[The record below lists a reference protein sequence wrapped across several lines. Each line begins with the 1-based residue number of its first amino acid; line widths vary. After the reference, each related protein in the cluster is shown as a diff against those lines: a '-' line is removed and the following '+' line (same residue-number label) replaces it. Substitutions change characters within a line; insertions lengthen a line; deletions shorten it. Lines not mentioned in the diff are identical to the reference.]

1 MSLFLHSLV
10 TLVTGTSLLVRYNI
24 VMHRLQY
31 FLNNKK
37 VSYYNIMYSFRVQM
51 LILDT
56 RRKHTKIP

>member
-1 MSLFLHSLV
+1 MSLFFHSLV

-24 VMHRLQY
+24 VMNRLQY

-37 VSYYNIMYSFRVQM
+37 VSYYNIMYSFSVQM